1 MQKDYFKI
9 YVKNI
14 SGIETDDIK
23 DGMEVFAY
31 LDNGILKELYTD
43 TIIYRG
49 VNIDEEAFLGSEA
62 GLYAMVDSPFEE
74 VSVGKA
80 TEALRFYP
88 NVVMTETVPI
98 IAKLV
103 QLTLD
108 KKNEEINKL
117 DNDNSKKL

>member
-1 MQKDYFKI
+1 MQKEYFKI

-31 LDNGILKELYTD
+31 LDNGVLKELYTD

-49 VNIDEEAFLGSEA
+49 TDISDEAFLGSEA
-62 GLYAMVDSPFEE
+62 GLYATLDSPFEE
-74 VSVGKA
+74 VTVGEA
-80 TEALRFYP
+80 TEALKFYP
-88 NVVMTETVPI
+88 NVVMTETVPT

-108 KKNEEINKL
+108 KKNEELSKL
-117 DNDNSKKL
+117 DNNSKKL